1 MANVLSLVI
10 STLAVIAT
18 TRMMSQN
25 ELGTAATFLANRN
38 TLDIVVTLAIYSY
51 VNKGLVSHEDDETN
65 FVASLTAFCAVSI
78 LFFFLIAFPFKSLIQ
93 NLLSLDDFLF
103 YWLFPSLLS
112 YSLFLIAN
120 YYCIY
125 TNQTGLVFWM
135 VMATGPISQI
145 LSIALIACMPNC
157 THIGRVIG
165 LDSAYVI
172 IAAILLIYLIRKR
185 KGINCRC
192 FLAYAKE
199 SLLFTIPLIPH
210 LLSQMVI
217 TQFDLTLIS
226 NLAGADKSGIYSM
239 GHTIGN
245 LAFTMLSQIMC
256 AWSPWVYRRL
266 RDNNTALVKAGSKY
280 LLLLGLWLSCGLIT
294 ISPEMVHLLLPPD
307 YYPTIT
313 IVPALVFSM
322 YLQFLFLFEYDLEYY
337 HKRTGWIA
345 AGSSIAAGVNIALDI
360 ALIPVF
366 GYQIACIAT
375 CISCLV
381 LVGFNLIEARKIGFQ
396 KYYNL
401 KAMVV
406 TTICLAAFAVTSLVF
421 EHSILVR
428 YTSMVTLT
436 VILYTIAKPFISM
449 LIKNRRS
456 HA

>member
-1 MANVLSLVI
+1 
-10 STLAVIAT
+10 
-18 TRMMSQN
+18 MSQN

-38 TLDIVVTLAIYSY
+38 TLDIIVTLAIYSY
-51 VNKGLVSHEDDETN
+51 VNKGLVSHEGDESN
-65 FVASLTAFCAVSI
+65 FIASLTAFCTASI
-78 LFFFLIAFPFKSLIQ
+78 LFFFLLAFPFKSLIQ
-93 NLLSLDDFLF
+93 DLFSLDDFLF

-135 VMATGPISQI
+135 VMTTGPISQI
-145 LSIALIACMPNC
+145 LSIFLIVCMSNC
-157 THIGRVIG
+157 THIGRIIG

-172 IAAILLIYLIRKR
+172 IAAILLIYLARKR
-185 KGINCRC
+185 NSINCRC
-192 FLAYAKE
+192 FFAYAKE

-245 LAFTMLSQIMC
+245 LAFTMLTQIMC

-280 LLLLGLWLSCGLIT
+280 LLMLGFWLSCGLIT

-313 IVPALVFSM
+313 VVPALVFSM

-345 AGSSIAAGVNIALDI
+345 AGSSIAAGINIALDI

-366 GYQIACIAT
+366 GYQIACIVT

-381 LVGFNLIEARKIGFQ
+381 LVGFNLIEARKLGFQ

-401 KAMVV
+401 KAMIV
-406 TTICLAAFAVTSLVF
+406 TTICLAAFAVTSLAF

-428 YTSMVTLT
+428 YASMAALT

-449 LIKNRRS
+449 LIKNRKN